1 METNTVNK
9 KNIKGVAAGQND
21 SIKVAA
27 IAIYKETP
35 HELAKVT
42 ESGEKKIIP
51 FIIEDGK
58 AVNNGEY
65 VAVKAKDITRED
77 FEAMKAKAEKAKNG
91 EDR

>member
-1 METNTVNK
+1 MENNTVNK

-21 SIKVAA
+21 AIKVAA

-42 ESGEKKIIP
+42 ESGEKKSIP

-58 AVNNGEY
+58 IVNNGEY
-65 VAVKAKDITRED
+65 IAIRAKDTTREE
-77 FEAMKAKAEKAKNG
+77 FEAMKVKTEKAKSG